1 MAVPPDDPEQNRFS
15 GRLSRYARVGAGVG
29 GTAARIAGAKLFG
42 RDLSDPRNAATLA
55 ATLGGL
61 KGPLMK
67 VAQMMA
73 TIPDLLP
80 PDYAAELQKLQAE
93 APPMGPAFVKRRMMV
108 ELGPDWEKRFRSF
121 DRMPAAAASL
131 GQVHKAV
138 APDGTLIACKL
149 QYPDMKSAV
158 EADLGQLGILLGLQR
173 RFSPEID
180 TTEIAKELG
189 ERLREEL
196 DYDREAKHAALFR
209 MMLAGEG
216 NVRVPE
222 TYPALSTDRLLTM
235 GWLDGKRLL
244 TYLDH
249 DLADR
254 NAIAKALFA
263 AWWKPFA
270 TYGVIHGDPHLGNY
284 TVFEKQE
291 ARSADGA
298 TGNAKQEARSAP
310 RVSPEASPRTGSGA
324 TGKQESHPAGIN
336 LLDFGCV
343 RIFPPAF
350 VAGVLD
356 LYRALRTNDRGGIA
370 AAYRNWGFRDLDEET
385 VDALT
390 LWARFIYGPLMDD
403 RVRTIAGD
411 VAPQAYGRR
420 EAWEVK
426 QRLKPKK
433 AVTVPREF
441 VFLERAAIGLGAV
454 MLHLKA
460 ELNFHQLFEA
470 AIADFDV
477 EALARRQAKAL
488 KQVGL

>member
-1 MAVPPDDPEQNRFS
+1 MPAPPDDPEQNRLT

-29 GTAARIAGAKLFG
+29 GAAVRIAGARLFG
-42 RDLSDPRNAATLA
+42 RGLSDPRNAADVA

-67 VAQMMA
+67 VAQMLA

-80 PDYAAELQKLQAE
+80 PDYAVELQKLQAE
-93 APPMGPAFVKRRMMV
+93 APPMRPAFVRRRMMV
-108 ELGPDWEKRFRSF
+108 ELGPDWESRFESF
-121 DRMPAAAASL
+121 ERTPAAAASL
-131 GQVHKAV
+131 GQVHRAV
-138 APDGTLIACKL
+138 AHDGALLACKL

-158 EADLGQLGILLGLQR
+158 EADLGQLGIILGLQR
-173 RFSPEID
+173 RMSPEID

-196 DYDREAKHAALFR
+196 DYDREAKHAALYRR
-209 MMLAGEG
+209 MLKGEG
-216 NVRVPE
+216 SVRVPQTFPE
-222 TYPALSTDRLLTM
+222 LSTGRLLTM
-235 GWLDGKRLL
+235 TWLDGKPLL
-244 TYLDH
+244 TYLGH

-254 NAIAKALFA
+254 NTIAKALFS

-284 TVFEKQE
+284 TVFEEQE
-291 ARSADGA
+291 ARSAG
-298 TGNAKQEARSAP
+298 G
-310 RVSPEASPRTGSGA
+310 V
-324 TGKQESHPAGIN
+324 TGKHEMEAGRRPAGIN

-350 VAGVLD
+350 VAGVVG
-356 LYRALRTNDRGGIA
+356 LYRALKDNDRDGIA

-385 VDALT
+385 VDTLS

-403 RVRTIAGD
+403 RVRTIADG

-420 EAWEVK
+420 EAWTVK

-433 AVTVPREF
+433 AITVPREF
-441 VFLERAAIGLGAV
+441 VFLDRAAIGLGAV

-477 EALARRQAKAL
+477 EALASRQARAL
-488 KQVGL
+488 KAVGL

>member
-15 GRLSRYARVGAGVG
+15 SRLTRYARVGAGVG
-29 GTAARIAGAKLFG
+29 GTAARIAGARLFG
-42 RDLSDPRNAATLA
+42 RDLSDPRNAADIA
-55 ATLGGL
+55 ATLGAL
-61 KGPLMK
+61 KGPMMK

-108 ELGPDWEKRFRSF
+108 ELGPDWQERFQSF
-121 DRMPAAAASL
+121 DRNPAAAASL
-131 GQVHKAV
+131 GQVHRAV

-158 EADLGQLGILLGLQR
+158 EADLGQLGILLGLQKR
-173 RFSPEID
+173 IAPEID

-196 DYDREAKHAALFR
+196 DYAREAKHAALFR
-209 MMLAGEG
+209 LMLAGEA

-235 GWLDGKRLL
+235 RWLDGTKLL
-244 TYLDH
+244 AYVGH

-254 NAIAKALFA
+254 NAIAKALFT

-284 TVFEKQE
+284 TVFEEQEARSADSRTGNAKQE
-291 ARSADGA
+291 ARSAEGA
-298 TGNAKQEARSAP
+298 TGNAKQEARSA
-310 RVSPEASPRTGSGA
+310 EGA
-324 TGKQESHPAGIN
+324 TGKQEKQAGRRPAGIN

-350 VAGVLD
+350 VAGVIA
-356 LYRALRTNDRGGIA
+356 LYHA
-370 AAYRNWGFRDLDEET
+370 LDE
-385 VDALT
+385 
-390 LWARFIYGPLMDD
+390 RPCGD
-403 RVRTIAGD
+403 RRRL
-411 VAPQAYGRR
+411 PQLGLPQHRR
-420 EAWEVK
+420 
-426 QRLKPKK
+426 
-433 AVTVPREF
+433 
-441 VFLERAAIGLGAV
+441 
-454 MLHLKA
+454 
-460 ELNFHQLFEA
+460 
-470 AIADFDV
+470 
-477 EALARRQAKAL
+477 
-488 KQVGL
+488 

>member
-1 MAVPPDDPEQNRFS
+1 MTMPPDDPEQNRLS

-29 GTAARIAGAKLFG
+29 GAAARIAGARLFG
-42 RDLSDPRNAATLA
+42 RDLTDPRNAADIV

-80 PDYAAELQKLQAE
+80 PDYSAELQKLQAE

-108 ELGPDWEKRFRSF
+108 ELGPDWQSRFKSF
-121 DRMPAAAASL
+121 DRTPAAAASL
-131 GQVHKAV
+131 GQVHRAV
-138 APDGTLIACKL
+138 AHDGTPIACKL

-158 EADLGQLGILLGLQR
+158 EADLGQLGMLLGLQR
-173 RFSPEID
+173 RLSPEID

-209 MMLAGEG
+209 LMLTGEAA
-216 NVRVPE
+216 VRVPE
-222 TYPALSTDRLLTM
+222 TYPDLSTDRLLTM
-235 GWLDGKRLL
+235 RWLEGKRLL
-244 TYLDH
+244 TFVGH

-254 NAIAKALFA
+254 NTIAKALFA

-284 TVFEKQE
+284 TVFEQE
-291 ARSADGA
+291 ARSAG
-298 TGNAKQEARSAP
+298 G
-310 RVSPEASPRTGSGA
+310 V

-350 VAGVLD
+350 VAGVID
-356 LYRALRTNDRGGIA
+356 LYRALRRDDRAGIA
-370 AAYRNWGFRDLDEET
+370 EAYRRWGFRALDDET
-385 VDALT
+385 IDTLT

-426 QRLKPKK
+426 QRLRNKP
-433 AVTVPREF
+433 AITVPREF

-470 AIADFDV
+470 AIADFSVD
-477 EALARRQAKAL
+477 ALAKRQAAAL

>member
-1 MAVPPDDPEQNRFS
+1 MAVPPDDPEQNRLS
-15 GRLSRYARVGAGVG
+15 GRLTRYARVSAGVG
-29 GTAARIAGAKLFG
+29 GAAARIAGAKLFG
-42 RDLSDPRNAATLA
+42 RDVSDPRNAADLA

-108 ELGPDWEKRFRSF
+108 ELGPDWESRFRSF
-121 DRMPAAAASL
+121 ERMPAAAASL

-138 APDGTLIACKL
+138 AHDGTPIACKL

-158 EADLGQLGILLGLQR
+158 EADLGQLGVILSLQR
-173 RFSPEID
+173 RLSPEID

-209 MMLAGEG
+209 MMLTGER

-222 TYPALSTDRLLTM
+222 TYPELSTDRLLTM
-235 GWLDGKRLL
+235 RWLDGTKLL
-244 TYLDH
+244 AYVGH

-254 NAIAKALFA
+254 NAIAKALFT

-270 TYGVIHGDPHLGNY
+270 THGVIHGDPHLGNY

-291 ARSADGA
+291 ARSAG
-298 TGNAKQEARSAP
+298 
-310 RVSPEASPRTGSGA
+310 GA

-350 VAGVLD
+350 VDGVIN
-356 LYRALRTNDRGGIA
+356 LYRALKADDRDGIA
-370 AAYRNWGFRDLDEET
+370 AAYRSWGFRGIDEET
-385 VDALT
+385 VDTLT

-403 RVRTIAGD
+403 RVRTIAGN

-420 EAWEVK
+420 EAWTVK
-426 QRLKPKK
+426 QRLKNKPAIK
-433 AVTVPREF
+433 VPREF

-477 EALARRQAKAL
+477 NALAKRQAKAL
-488 KQVGL
+488 KAVGL